1 MKMTENRLSR
11 RKMMLITGGAV
22 AGASALIAA
31 PMRRNIKR
39 VARRAVVSTG
49 LGRSLLNLADGSYDE
64 WQNEVGATFSLGANS
79 NMELVGVRA
88 LPTSGARPDN
98 VRQQGFAAFFEPR
111 TSQPVAPNRTYT
123 VVHSSY
129 GAMLL
134 YLSGSSDP
142 ATPRRMVAVFN

>member
-1 MKMTENRLSR
+1 MKTTEKVMSR
-11 RKMMLITGGAV
+11 RKLMLIAGGAV
-22 AGASALIAA
+22 AGASALVAA

-39 VARRAVVSTG
+39 VARRAVVGTG
-49 LGRSLLNLADGSYDE
+49 LGRSLLNLADSSFEE
-64 WQNEVGATFSLGANS
+64 WQNEVGATFSLGVNT
-79 NMELVGVRA
+79 NLELVGVRA

-111 TSQPVAPNRTYT
+111 SGQAVAPNRTYT

-142 ATPRRMVAVFN
+142 ANPRRIVAVFN